1 MLKISASL
9 FSGTIYIHLTIF
21 LFHLVLYFS
30 ISFFFYENPFFSVS

>member
-30 ISFFFYENPFFSVS
+30 ISFFSMSILFFL